1 MNSKLPGALTLQ
13 DTKCIKNLLRSHA
26 IFCIPRIIHNI
37 IADLEHSTRI
47 ITAANDLRNLSNSFL
62 YTLNMSDVIKIIIPP
77 ISSAYL
83 NSLSGVS
90 LEENIMSPFLHPI
103 ALESIS
109 SVMDEQSHPQPYS
122 CRILIRNG
130 FGVAF
135 TAKNSL
141 KPLFHAKASFKPV
154 HFPGC
159 PSHHKDEMGWDIFR
173 QFPVPSPVL
182 QKVSFS

>member
-1 MNSKLPGALTLQ
+1 
-13 DTKCIKNLLRSHA
+13 
-26 IFCIPRIIHNI
+26 
-37 IADLEHSTRI
+37 
-47 ITAANDLRNLSNSFL
+47 
-62 YTLNMSDVIKIIIPP
+62 MSSRLIIPP

-90 LEENIMSPFLHPI
+90 LEENIMSPFLQPI

-141 KPLFHAKASFKPV
+141 KPLFHAKASFKA
-154 HFPGC
+154 C
-159 PSHHKDEMGWDIFR
+159 A
-173 QFPVPSPVL
+173 
-182 QKVSFS
+182 FSRIPFSS